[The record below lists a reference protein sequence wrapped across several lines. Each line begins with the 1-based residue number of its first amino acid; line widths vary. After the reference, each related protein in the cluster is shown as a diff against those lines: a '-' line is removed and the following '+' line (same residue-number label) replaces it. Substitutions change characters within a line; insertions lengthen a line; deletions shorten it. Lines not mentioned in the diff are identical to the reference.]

1 MVNAQSSPHWLT
13 SSQGFNSL
21 CSGYMPMASNG
32 LWVYYGHI
40 ESVTL
45 GMRIRNSSLI
55 GEDFERKIGPYLP
68 SPTDL
73 NCPPI
78 VGRLCSLVEGGGK
91 RRIIAIGNYINQR
104 LLRPVH
110 DWLMQVLSHI
120 PQDGTFDQTKPLDN
134 LVGSSVCYSFD
145 LKSASQIT
153 TRAFFVVI

>member
-1 MVNAQSSPHWLT
+1 
-13 SSQGFNSL
+13 
-21 CSGYMPMASNG
+21 
-32 LWVYYGHI
+32 
-40 ESVTL
+40 
-45 GMRIRNSSLI
+45 MRIRNSSRSGI
-55 GEDFERKIGPYLP
+55 SKISRGTPARHLP

-120 PQDGTFDQTKPLDN
+120 PRRWD
-134 LVGSSVCYSFD
+134 V
-145 LKSASQIT
+145 
-153 TRAFFVVI
+153 